1 MKINEKAPYYALEAT
16 SPQTMRIYKNHQ
28 HFDYM
33 ILESINEL
41 IDNGYC
47 MLNHLY
53 VNKGQEGA
61 FEQKF
66 LQRQQ
71 HLASVSGFR
80 ALRFLRPNE
89 QGQHYVIITQWLNH
103 QSFKNWQ
110 QSSAYSQTHQ
120 KRGTS
125 QGADVRLVNR
135 KLSYHIGIICER
147 YTS

>member
-1 MKINEKAPYYALEAT
+1 
-16 SPQTMRIYKNHQ
+16 MRIYKNHQ

-66 LQRQQ
+66 Y
-71 HLASVSGFR
+71 SV
-80 ALRFLRPNE
+80 NN
-89 QGQHYVIITQWLNH
+89 I
-103 QSFKNWQ
+103 
-110 QSSAYSQTHQ
+110 
-120 KRGTS
+120 
-125 QGADVRLVNR
+125 
-135 KLSYHIGIICER
+135 
-147 YTS
+147 